1 MSSLN
6 DPTEEGYAGM
16 AGMTAYNHVEGDF
29 FLSKMPAFD
38 SQVVK
43 QTIQGVVDEFV
54 LKTDEISLQSIFTE
68 NQPVNITET
77 VYSHETTNVINKSL
91 TSYATDAL
99 GNPFNR
105 IVIQAGSGE
114 YNASLATNVSSSVH
128 DEIVALAVEDVRPF
142 MIKGLDIDHDANIVN
157 GKPKNDGYIRHLTPS
172 DKPLIA
178 SIKSPSI
185 LTTNGGPSRI
195 LVYYDAIDL
204 TGEVVAGTG
213 LPKSD
218 FNTIM
223 DDYYCSTKKAYLV
236 VQKTVPAASTVFSI
250 GGTPRTLSD
259 ILLKPYA
266 SPPGTSS
273 DVQLEI
279 TSAGGLISIPASNF
293 KRPMKSHALK
303 SYGQGGRMESP
314 YIDVS
319 DCLIS
324 MKNSIL
330 GYGRPRAID
339 NPNIPD
345 QTSNPSH
352 HVMVITPST
361 GSDLK
366 QHSSTKQ
373 TPAGLSRASLQVF
386 NVIDNTL
393 SSNENL
399 VLALPANRNRYAVL
413 DDFTTSANS
422 VNPSLITIE
431 IALLSGRAEQFNVQV
446 KGDEAELEIR
456 GRSKLMDF
464 SNELVNR
471 DLNLGEAIPIKEI
484 GDLGTPTATLSLG
497 GLGQGGIDAKPI
509 WDEHSNLTGWKDR
522 IVGTGNP
529 SVRNDKQTST
539 HYASTRA
546 LTEIP
551 LFPSMFYDVEKIH
564 GDGKELPH
572 PSGMDFTMTV
582 DATMTAMNRPQM
594 QHIEGKNA
602 IDWGMRDV
610 VSAIRVNGQD
620 ISLMTSYVNSY
631 AMRCQNSIIQGVI
644 TGHDLTLGTTNSYI
658 QLDDVEAFENEAGL
672 IFGGSGVLTNPCFIT
687 IGEGII
693 TEASGQEHVSYY
705 MMRIHK
711 IDTTTNR
718 IYPNLAYVRHFGGDH
733 PVRTFDTTAS
743 TRADAHIFVGAVVMM
758 GGIIANSNLH
768 PNAPN
773 YDASGPTTEGI
784 RDAVRACLGLEFD
797 VMHYPNT
804 HDTPLAK
811 ELVLIFNDRVSMS
824 GLEFDIYNEFGGKN
838 DVYTRLP
845 IECIPYFAGLKG
857 IDSEGENLRHVMPQQ
872 IRFHEIALKSQG
884 FKECVNEVIRKI
896 NMSGHPQ
903 AKNERGKSAYDT
915 HIVSTFATGSHLGY
929 VRAFLG
935 KEVESKDGEKGFS
948 IVIHSTVP
956 GAAGR
961 NFAVWFENRSSYP
974 YRPIQAFGFGGLLAQ
989 NSRTYGAN
997 SFAAPMPIGSD
1008 GETYV
1013 PITTFTGAPHG
1024 RTIQWGSA
1032 LYSNVDDVR
1041 SYDGIG
1047 QRYIAQTTNL
1057 GATGNAYGSY
1067 STDVISKINVDIG
1080 VIDYM
1085 ARSNILASQTS
1096 SSKPIII
1103 RMNGKLATVD
1113 SVGPI
1118 ISEMTIVSLENVRP
1132 YEDAKKFY
1140 DALFDNAGA
1149 EIIGLEV
1156 EFLNPLMDK
1165 DGIIFF
1171 GGGHTG
1177 VVFDISDGTDRDYS
1191 SDYDHHLALGPTGFS
1206 GFQNLGDFQ
1215 GASAVLDFTDLRNE
1229 DTINDNTFRGFHHRD
1244 ELDANGSPNGIC
1256 RMYVR
1261 CVDHAV
1267 PGEAFGAGAFTQDN
1281 TEWREDLYNRKVR
1294 LTTTG
1299 FSATTASITDNIEIT
1314 GSSLSLGAKSWW
1326 HEDVVAL
1333 FNNNGGTIEAEH
1345 GEVKAFD
1352 PRRTV
1357 NLTYG
1362 ISAVIKPGVD
1372 LTHFTGPI
1380 LQGIY
1385 NDGVSSKGYPWGLHV
1400 AGQPPVGVE
1409 QEMTIALSYPTGI
1422 GIGLP
1427 IGTSLLV
1434 PSSMPSNGIKV
1445 NTNGWTFIMAGH
1457 NSVGESYCYIG
1468 NTVGINDPLDPGA
1481 PLTPGLRDLTEFMAN
1496 VADQN
1501 YGITAIGPNKRNTFD
1516 TQSNGYG
1523 GGVRDH
1529 PDVPAALQTIRDK
1542 DMATIGCALIGA
1554 PYVHFT
1560 GGEQTQG
1567 NHPCAPFTGYF
1578 SGMLSGASTYGTVDA
1593 TGTTGTNS
1601 AGPIH
1606 FAGFL
1611 SEVAL
1616 WKRDITFIEASTL
1629 WAGRSIW

>member
-1 MSSLN
+1 
-6 DPTEEGYAGM
+6 
-16 AGMTAYNHVEGDF
+16 
-29 FLSKMPAFD
+29 
-38 SQVVK
+38 
-43 QTIQGVVDEFV
+43 
-54 LKTDEISLQSIFTE
+54 
-68 NQPVNITET
+68 
-77 VYSHETTNVINKSL
+77 
-91 TSYATDAL
+91 
-99 GNPFNR
+99 
-105 IVIQAGSGE
+105 
-114 YNASLATNVSSSVH
+114 
-128 DEIVALAVEDVRPF
+128 
-142 MIKGLDIDHDANIVN
+142 
-157 GKPKNDGYIRHLTPS
+157 
-172 DKPLIA
+172 
-178 SIKSPSI
+178 
-185 LTTNGGPSRI
+185 
-195 LVYYDAIDL
+195 
-204 TGEVVAGTG
+204 
-213 LPKSD
+213 
-218 FNTIM
+218 
-223 DDYYCSTKKAYLV
+223 
-236 VQKTVPAASTVFSI
+236 
-250 GGTPRTLSD
+250 
-259 ILLKPYA
+259 
-266 SPPGTSS
+266 
-273 DVQLEI
+273 
-279 TSAGGLISIPASNF
+279 
-293 KRPMKSHALK
+293 
-303 SYGQGGRMESP
+303 
-314 YIDVS
+314 
-319 DCLIS
+319 
-324 MKNSIL
+324 
-330 GYGRPRAID
+330 
-339 NPNIPD
+339 
-345 QTSNPSH
+345 
-352 HVMVITPST
+352 
-361 GSDLK
+361 
-366 QHSSTKQ
+366 
-373 TPAGLSRASLQVF
+373 
-386 NVIDNTL
+386 
-393 SSNENL
+393 
-399 VLALPANRNRYAVL
+399 
-413 DDFTTSANS
+413 
-422 VNPSLITIE
+422 
-431 IALLSGRAEQFNVQV
+431 
-446 KGDEAELEIR
+446 
-456 GRSKLMDF
+456 
-464 SNELVNR
+464 
-471 DLNLGEAIPIKEI
+471 
-484 GDLGTPTATLSLG
+484 
-497 GLGQGGIDAKPI
+497 
-509 WDEHSNLTGWKDR
+509 
-522 IVGTGNP
+522 
-529 SVRNDKQTST
+529 
-539 HYASTRA
+539 
-546 LTEIP
+546 
-551 LFPSMFYDVEKIH
+551 
-564 GDGKELPH
+564 
-572 PSGMDFTMTV
+572 
-582 DATMTAMNRPQM
+582 
-594 QHIEGKNA
+594 
-602 IDWGMRDV
+602 
-610 VSAIRVNGQD
+610 
-620 ISLMTSYVNSY
+620 
-631 AMRCQNSIIQGVI
+631 
-644 TGHDLTLGTTNSYI
+644 
-658 QLDDVEAFENEAGL
+658 
-672 IFGGSGVLTNPCFIT
+672 
-687 IGEGII
+687 
-693 TEASGQEHVSYY
+693 
-705 MMRIHK
+705 
-711 IDTTTNR
+711 
-718 IYPNLAYVRHFGGDH
+718 
-733 PVRTFDTTAS
+733 
-743 TRADAHIFVGAVVMM
+743 
-758 GGIIANSNLH
+758 
-768 PNAPN
+768 
-773 YDASGPTTEGI
+773 
-784 RDAVRACLGLEFD
+784 
-797 VMHYPNT
+797 
-804 HDTPLAK
+804 
-811 ELVLIFNDRVSMS
+811 
-824 GLEFDIYNEFGGKN
+824 
-838 DVYTRLP
+838 
-845 IECIPYFAGLKG
+845 
-857 IDSEGENLRHVMPQQ
+857 
-872 IRFHEIALKSQG
+872 
-884 FKECVNEVIRKI
+884 
-896 NMSGHPQ
+896 MSGHPQ